1 MKNIWRPLKHKLLSH
16 QKTFFEDFFNV
27 LTPKNKFDQEN
38 LGVFCCPTVVQ
49 ELSSKKK
56 VRCHRIFEVISKLNK
71 KWRLYG
77 RNMEVV

>member
-1 MKNIWRPLKHKLLSH
+1 MGVRSDKIP
-16 QKTFFEDFFNV
+16 FFEDFFNV

-56 VRCHRIFEVISKLNK
+56 VWCHRIFEVFSKLNK